1 MNRVLMLVTISSRKK
16 ISEFV
21 KFYKTH
27 QVETGTISLGRG
39 TASSEMLDC
48 LGMEDEEKGIFFSII
63 TEPIWQKMQKGLQKE
78 MKIDIPGTGI
88 ALRFRSPVLVESG
101 HWHFFWMD
109 RNLKKRRKRN

>member
-39 TASSEMLDC
+39 TASSEVLDC

-63 TEPIWQKMQKGLQKE
+63 TG
-78 MKIDIPGTGI
+78 
-88 ALRFRSPVLVESG
+88 RSG
-101 HWHFFWMD
+101 RRCKRD
-109 RNLKKRRKRN
+109 CRKK